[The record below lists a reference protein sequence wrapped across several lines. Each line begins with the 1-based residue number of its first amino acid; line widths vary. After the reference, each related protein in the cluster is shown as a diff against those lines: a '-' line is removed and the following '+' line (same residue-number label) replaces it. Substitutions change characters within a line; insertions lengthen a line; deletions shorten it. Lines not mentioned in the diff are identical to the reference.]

1 MILDL
6 KEENQ
11 GKISEFSDKDF
22 FIPPL
27 IDHSNTSF
35 DNLEK
40 FVTLIETIKWNPL
53 TWNFFTDLSHILR
66 VGLGICFGLL
76 VTLVIGVLIYFT
88 VKLAIYL
95 DLKYKAYKVNK
106 RLNRPERE
114 MELPFIQTRVIPNIH
129 PILMPLNLN
138 ETPVYAYR

>member
-1 MILDL
+1 MERFVTLIETVKWNPLTWEFFNDLSDILRVGL
-6 KEENQ
+6 INCFGLFVTLIIENQ

-35 DNLEK
+35 NNLEK
-40 FVTLIETIKWNPL
+40 FVTLIETVKWNPL

-88 VKLAIYL
+88 VKLLYI
-95 DLKYKAYKVNK
+95 
-106 RLNRPERE
+106 
-114 MELPFIQTRVIPNIH
+114 
-129 PILMPLNLN
+129 
-138 ETPVYAYR
+138 